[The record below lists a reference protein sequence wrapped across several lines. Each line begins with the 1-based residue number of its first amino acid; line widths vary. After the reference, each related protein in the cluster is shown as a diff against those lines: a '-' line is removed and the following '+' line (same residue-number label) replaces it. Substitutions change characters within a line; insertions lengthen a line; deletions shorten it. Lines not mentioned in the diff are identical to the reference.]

1 MVRRVNEVCNT
12 EQKVAFACSFNKK
25 LAGECATNVAQVVF
39 GEVADS
45 GTVKERKKM
54 LKEIIGKLSK
64 KPSKNAKKQ

>member
-1 MVRRVNEVCNT
+1 MCNT
-12 EQKVAFACSFNKK
+12 EQKVAFVCSFNKK

-54 LKEIIGKLSK
+54 LKEIIEKL
-64 KPSKNAKKQ
+64 SKNAKKQ